1 MLCLCCAQV
10 VDEFHMLTEHHKQDL
25 FQWLHV
31 NARRLHVL
39 LIANRKDARDEELL
53 EDLRKQS
60 SNIGLCPKR
69 INSFTTR
76 LGRTLVQEVMEK
88 RKTGCQEDILRWMHC
103 CRCLFGG
110 EAVSLRGIERLYEC
124 LYNLF
129 SALGSPSSDA
139 ASDLVYLLLNKV
151 PTISEATAQ
160 EFVTCFLASLD
171 KRAGDAIVAVK
182 NAVRGPVSLML
193 QAALLT
199 EDEDALGLDFADFV
213 QSEAMKRAY
222 DASPALRIA
231 AWCCQ
236 MRDAVRDLP
245 AYGQILAK
253 MDKPKLIFQSAFVD
267 QCGFPLQLEEPCTLG
282 MSECLAFSWGGDY
295 TRMRDIIDAVK
306 HGHSVDWTGESGTC
320 SPLLLTCKG
329 APLPGRMPSR
339 LILTDACRVRARL
352 PLRRPPL
359 RSRPD
364 RRARA
369 LLEVRARAGQRLA
382 GQNERYLYFFPHCLH
397 RCSDIRLRWLLH
409 LRSMIL

>member
-1 MLCLCCAQV
+1 MQV
-10 VDEFHMLTEHHKQDL
+10 VDEFHMLKEHHKQDL
-25 FQWLHV
+25 FQWLHL

-53 EDLRKQS
+53 EELRKQS

-69 INSFTTR
+69 ISSFTTR

-88 RKTGCQEDILRWMHC
+88 RKTGFQEYILRWMHC

-110 EAVSLRGIERLYEC
+110 EAVSLRGLARLEEC
-124 LYNLF
+124 LRHLHGAQT
-129 SALGSPSSDA
+129 SSPSA
-139 ASDLVYLLLNKV
+139 DLVYLLLNKV

-160 EFVTCFLASLD
+160 EFVTCFLASLG
-171 KRAGDAIVAVK
+171 KRDGDAIVAVK

-236 MRDAVRDLP
+236 MRDAVRHLQVAKDALD
-245 AYGQILAK
+245 K
-253 MDKPKLIFQSAFVD
+253 MDMPKLIFQSAFVD

-306 HGHSVDWTGESGTC
+306 HGHSVDWTGVSNTLIHTC
-320 SPLLLTCKG
+320 WRLLLDI
-329 APLPGRMPSR
+329 LLQSR
-339 LILTDACRVRARL
+339 LGLAVEQSST
-352 PLRRPPL
+352 
-359 RSRPD
+359 
-364 RRARA
+364 A
-369 LLEVRARAGQRLA
+369 LLYSTSRAEQYRVL
-382 GQNERYLYFFPHCLH
+382 
-397 RCSDIRLRWLLH
+397 
-409 LRSMIL
+409 